1 MPLFKTIPVPDGLIG
16 VWQLSEKLEDL
27 LPDFTANELA
37 SKDFQQ
43 YTFEK
48 RKIEWLA
55 TRRLIK
61 ELIGSRFEITYLETG
76 KPILSHFRYN
86 HISISHSRDFVVV
99 FVHENLNT
107 GIDIESVNRNYNP
120 VEKRYLSEDE
130 LIQVNKDPILQCLYW
145 CAKEAVF
152 KFVHEDGVEF
162 KKQIYIAP
170 FNPDQEEQITV
181 RYISGEKETSH
192 QLHFQIFAGHGLVW
206 ISGKN

>member
-16 VWQLSEKLEDL
+16 IWQLTEKLEDL
-27 LPDFTANELA
+27 LPDFTSEELA
-37 SKDFQQ
+37 DKDFQQ

-61 ELIGSRFEITYLETG
+61 KLIGSPFEITYLETR
-76 KPILSHFRYN
+76 KPILRHFKYKY
-86 HISISHSRDFVVV
+86 ISISHSRDFVAV
-99 FVHENLNT
+99 FVHENLNI
-107 GIDIESVNRNYNP
+107 GIDIESVGRNYNP
-120 VEKRYLSEDE
+120 VEKRYLSEEE
-130 LIQVNKDPILQCLYW
+130 LIHVNKDPLLQCLYW

-162 KKQIYIAP
+162 KKQIHIAP
-170 FNPDQEEQITV
+170 FNPTQDVQITV

-192 QLHFQIFAGHGLVW
+192 QLYFQIFAGHGLVW
-206 ISGKN
+206 VSGVN

>member
-16 VWQLSEKLEDL
+16 IWQLTEKLEDL
-27 LPDFTANELA
+27 LPFFNSDELA
-37 SKDFQQ
+37 GKDFQQ

-48 RKIEWLA
+48 RKIEWLV

-61 ELIGSRFEITYLETG
+61 ELIGSPFKITYLETG
-76 KPILSHFRYN
+76 KPIISHFRYK

-107 GIDIESVNRNYNP
+107 GIDIESVTRNYNP

-130 LIQVNKDPILQCLYW
+130 LIQVNKNPLLQCLYW

-162 KKQIYIAP
+162 KKQIHIVP
-170 FNPDQEEQITV
+170 FNPTQDEQITV
-181 RYISGEKETSH
+181 RYISGENETSL
-192 QLHFQIFAGHGLVW
+192 QLYFQIFAGHGLVW
-206 ISGKN
+206 VSGMN